1 MRKYGIIAI
10 IITIIIT
17 IKTAIE
23 SFEMLDTHSENPVIF
38 LSPQYKLYCITAA
51 TYHLEVFYP
60 SSISLDKMKD
70 HYYCNNISPGC
81 KEACFSD
88 FQELLI

>member
-1 MRKYGIIAI
+1 
-10 IITIIIT
+10 
-17 IKTAIE
+17 
-23 SFEMLDTHSENPVIF
+23 MLDTYGESPVIILV
-38 LSPQYKLYCITAA
+38 LSIA
-51 TYHLEVFYP
+51 TEIRHLVGRILNL

-88 FQELLI
+88 FQELLV